1 MKRDKASISALE
13 RVSDE
18 LTASP
23 DGLKVPGAE
32 VRPTYPFLLSGTE
45 QNGSNIHFAAMWQP
59 TVPAWRSPTGDIGD
73 RLPATGTR

>member
-23 DGLKVPGAE
+23 DGLKVPKSDIAPFDLAPDITKRSMNTFDRFGATWIR
-32 VRPTYPFLLSGTE
+32 VILLRNQGY
-45 QNGSNIHFAAMWQP
+45 
-59 TVPAWRSPTGDIGD
+59 
-73 RLPATGTR
+73 